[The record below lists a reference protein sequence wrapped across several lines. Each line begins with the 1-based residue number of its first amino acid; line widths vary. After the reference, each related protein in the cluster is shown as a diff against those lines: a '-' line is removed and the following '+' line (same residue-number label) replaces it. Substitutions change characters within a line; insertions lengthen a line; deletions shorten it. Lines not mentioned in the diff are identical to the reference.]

1 MLISEYE
8 RERERG
14 MDPNTVG
21 VYLRG
26 KRGKKC
32 KLLIKDIGQMCE
44 TQNTSS
50 PTAFQFFKSFSEQ
63 KKNQHFELK

>member
-1 MLISEYE
+1 
-8 RERERG
+8 
-14 MDPNTVG
+14 MDPSTVG
-21 VYLRG
+21 VYLQG

-50 PTAFQFFKSFSEQ
+50 PTVFEFFKSFWEQ
-63 KKNQHFELK
+63 IKSTFWIEAKNEELELPQGQI